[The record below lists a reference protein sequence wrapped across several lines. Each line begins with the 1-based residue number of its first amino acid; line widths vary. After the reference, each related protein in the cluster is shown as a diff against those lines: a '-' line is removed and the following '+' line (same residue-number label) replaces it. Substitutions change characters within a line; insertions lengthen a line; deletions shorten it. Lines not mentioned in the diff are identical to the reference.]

1 MNISQ
6 EIIESINKEYEEY
19 YSKIKFLKEIE
30 LGDKLYSDG
39 ENVLI
44 DKPSYYQGLMRYI
57 YGESRQ
63 TGLNYIKNILDSYL
77 LFLKNTLDSCIKH
90 NLTYNAEEL
99 IFGILELNKDISEG
113 LKVLDLTY
121 ENFDE
126 LKKYI
131 EYLNNQFLLFSF
143 NIYKN
148 KNN

>member
-6 EIIESINKEYEEY
+6 EIIQLINSEYNEY
-19 YSKIKFLKEIE
+19 YNKLKFLKEIE

-63 TGLNYIKNILDSYL
+63 TGLNYIKKILDSYL
-77 LFLKNTLDSCIKH
+77 LFLKNTLDSCVKH
-90 NLTYNAEEL
+90 NLTYSAEEL